1 MASCP
6 DGRCD
11 GSGFLFDEAART
23 ARPCSCRPRLLA
35 RKRAAAIEG
44 RIPKRYRGVSFD
56 REPLIEMARIH
67 HEAIRRTRRYIQTLD
82 EQIDAG
88 RGIWFTGT
96 PGTGKTTLAMLV
108 SKTAIE
114 MARSVAIFSLPHL
127 LALLRD
133 TYNDGG
139 PSLVDLIDRLAAVEL
154 LHIDDIG
161 AEQSSPWVLEQL
173 YTIINARYEAERS
186 LVLTTNLIPAAPEMG
201 DPLRKRRAAA
211 DDGEHDNEPATL
223 DDQLGERIVSRICEI
238 CGDPV
243 GLFGPDH
250 RRDSTAVDLEDA
262 EINWGAIG
270 KRRAIESAIGPD
282 QHEEAP
288 AYGEPRRRYAS

>member
-11 GSGFLFDEAART
+11 GSGFLFDEAARR

-44 RIPKRYRGVSFD
+44 RIPRRYRGVSFD
-56 REPLIEMARIH
+56 REPLIDIARTH
-67 HEAIRRTRRYIQTLD
+67 PEAIRRTRRYINTLD

-88 RGIWFTGT
+88 RGLWFTGS
-96 PGTGKTTLAMLV
+96 PGTGKTTLAMLI
-108 SKTAIE
+108 SRSAIE
-114 MARSVAIFSLPHL
+114 AGRSVAIYSLPHL

-139 PSLVDLIDRLAAVEL
+139 PNLVELIDRLAAVEL

-173 YTIINARYEAERS
+173 YTIINSRYEDERA
-186 LVLTTNLIPAAPEMG
+186 LILTTNLVPATPEMESR
-201 DPLRKRRAAA
+201 PRKRRTSAE
-211 DDGEHDNEPATL
+211 DEGEQEPPTL
-223 DDQLGERIVSRICEI
+223 DDQLGNRIVSRICEI
-238 CGDPV
+238 CGDPI

-250 RRDSTAVDLEDA
+250 RKGSDFDPEDA

-270 KRRAIESAIGPD
+270 KGPPIRNPLSQQWED
-282 QHEEAP
+282 SP
-288 AYGEPRRRYAS
+288 PSYGEQRPRRQYGS